1 VSRWSP
7 SRASTS
13 TLVWGDPALYDSTL
27 AVVEDILARGEI
39 AFEYA
44 VVPGVSS
51 VATLAARHRVALN
64 RVGRPFVVTT
74 GRRLAEGWPS
84 GVDDVVVML
93 DAQCAFALYAA
104 EDITIYWVP
113 TPARPTRS

>member
-1 VSRWSP
+1 M
-7 SRASTS
+7 
-13 TLVWGDPALYDSTL
+13 VWGDPALYDSTL

-51 VATLAARHRVALN
+51 VAALAARHRVALN